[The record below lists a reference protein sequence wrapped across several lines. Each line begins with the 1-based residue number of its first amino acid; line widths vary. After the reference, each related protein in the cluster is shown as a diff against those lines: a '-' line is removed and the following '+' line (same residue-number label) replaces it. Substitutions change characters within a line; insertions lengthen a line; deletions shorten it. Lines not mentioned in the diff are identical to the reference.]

1 MPLRDWFKF
10 KRKSGAKAQL
20 GVGFR
25 QYASARPSRLTLWQ
39 ASNTSAD
46 SELTSSLTGLRTRSR
61 QLVRDASYAKRA
73 RKLIIDNVIGTG
85 IGLQVLIESTRG
97 VMRTQANDDIEAAF
111 SRWARADSCHTGG
124 RLCFADIERI
134 AMGEVFEAGEVFIR
148 KHYSAFGKSD
158 VPLALEV
165 IEGERLAGELMSPN
179 ISALGTNE
187 LRMGIEVDQYGRP
200 VAYHIKKRMPSEIAY
215 SASVADY
222 VERVPA
228 DQIIHLAIIDRWPQ
242 TRGVPWLDAAA
253 GRLADMNGY
262 SDAEITRAR
271 VQALTVG
278 AIETPQDVSSFGETQ
293 SDGSAEIEMQAG
305 VFQRLSPGEKFAPGP
320 SGSPNPALDGFMRYM
335 LREVAASIP
344 GISYESLSMDY
355 SQSNYSSS
363 KLALIDIRDAWRHLQ
378 TWFIR
383 SFREPI
389 HREWMQQAVLSRAVS
404 IPADQY
410 FVDPEKWNAARFKP
424 RGWTWVDPTK
434 EVQAYKDAVNAGF
447 TTVSSVIAATGGGVD
462 LQDVLDERAH
472 ELSLME
478 AADLEFETSPDF
490 YMAKAAPS
498 ASPTSATDPNAAD
511 AMMPDEAMP
520 ASRVIKLR

>member
-1 MPLRDWFKF
+1 MALRDWFK
-10 KRKSGAKAQL
+10 KPGKTRAKQAPRMNY
-20 GVGFR
+20 R
-25 QYASARPSRLTLWQ
+25 QYAGARPNRLSLWQ

-85 IGLQVLIESTRG
+85 IGLQALVESTRG
-97 VMRTQANDDIEAAF
+97 VMRMQANDDIE
-111 SRWARADSCHTGG
+111 RAWCEWGYSDSCHTGG
-124 RLCFADIERI
+124 RLCFADLERL

-148 KHYSAFGKSD
+148 KHYRTFGKSAI
-158 VPLALEV
+158 PFALEV
-165 IEGERLAGELMSPN
+165 IEGERLADELMSPY
-179 ISALGTNE
+179 IAALGGNE

-215 SASVADY
+215 SATSADY

-253 GRLADMNGY
+253 RSLANMDGY
-262 SDAEITRAR
+262 VDAEITRAR

-278 AIETPQDVSSFGETQ
+278 AIETPQDASSFGEEQT
-293 SDGSAEIEMQAG
+293 DGSVEMEMQAG
-305 VFQRLSPGEKFAPGP
+305 VFQRLSPGEKFAAGP
-320 SGSPNPALDGFMRYM
+320 NGSPNPALDGFMRYM
-335 LREVAASIP
+335 LRDVASSIP

-383 SFREPI
+383 NFREPI
-389 HREWMQQAVLSRAVS
+389 HREWMQQAVLSRAVAIS
-404 IPADQY
+404 ADQY
-410 FVDPEKWNAARFKP
+410 YADPEKWNAARFKP

-472 ELSLME
+472 ELKLME
-478 AADLEFETSPDF
+478 DADLEFETSPDF
-490 YMAKAAPS
+490 YMAKATAAQAP
-498 ASPTSATDPNAAD
+498 APA
-511 AMMPDEAMP
+511 AMP
-520 ASRVIKLR
+520 AAPVADPEDTAPTGRLFSLR